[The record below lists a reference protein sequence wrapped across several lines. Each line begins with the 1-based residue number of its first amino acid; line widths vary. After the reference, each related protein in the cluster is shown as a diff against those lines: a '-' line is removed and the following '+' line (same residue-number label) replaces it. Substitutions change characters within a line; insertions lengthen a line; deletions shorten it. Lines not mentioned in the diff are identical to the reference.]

1 MDKDNNLIRHKTEVG
16 GLLFTSLGNEQLLD
30 QPERQLV
37 EMSRSANQEQV
48 AARLR
53 EVLEAAQR
61 GAVTVTAAISA
72 AERFIARTV
81 REQGLPLVVLLK
93 DGFPMAATP
102 LERHFMPGGVYY
114 EACAEG
120 RLLLLEPDL
129 SAYADPTV
137 KAATLEALKRKAE
150 AKGQAYADVQVQSMR
165 YRFMALNEMGRLLTA
180 RNHADTTNVQKQ

>member
-1 MDKDNNLIRHKTEVG
+1 MDEENKLIRHKTKVC
-16 GLLFTSLGNEQLLD
+16 GLLFTSLGNELLLD
-30 QPERQLV
+30 RPERQLV

-93 DGFPMAATP
+93 DGFPKAGTP

-114 EACAEG
+114 EACAKG
-120 RLLLLEPDL
+120 SLLLLEPDV

-137 KAATLEALKRKAE
+137 KAATLETLKQKAE
-150 AKGQAYADVQVQSMR
+150 AKGQSYTEVQEQSMR